1 MSNVQLTNSRP
12 LKKTTSQEDMNTELA
27 TLGENSL
34 FKSAII
40 NQLNRECKICSLE
53 IIIHSDAMIF
63 F

>member
-1 MSNVQLTNSRP
+1 
-12 LKKTTSQEDMNTELA
+12 MNTELA